1 MNSSKPIMGTTSR
14 EDPSNASPQVVDA
27 SQTNASLPSQSPV
40 TNNNHQTQ
48 SKSKPDT
55 SDWRPLNI
63 LKWGLS
69 NSTKIIGWNDDDF
82 RELLEEHR
90 RRRKEDP
97 STPNVEETGFGLMGI
112 LANTIKEAL
121 YNRTDFDDLKSDL
134 KKLEKIEETDASNSA
149 SSIDIIGTNVDVRE
163 MKVYKNLLSVVK
175 YQRDAYIMGSEHAE
189 RRKVEREV
197 EREKEAKA
205 KEQLDLYIADDDSF
219 SDVASE
225 GPKVPPKISYQDYLK
240 KHSIVN
246 ASSLGSSQLNGLFSW
261 FIPSPTM
268 HNALLPTVLWTIA
281 PISPTYP
288 DGGPLRGRINRSVCD
303 LIPLSQSLLDGVMK
317 QNILWV
323 LSDESWRESVKGSSR
338 NYLSAAEGGPSG
350 NTAGTLTS
358 TGGRVI
364 TTKTLR
370 LNKD

>member
-1 MNSSKPIMGTTSR
+1 M
-14 EDPSNASPQVVDA
+14 
-27 SQTNASLPSQSPV
+27 
-40 TNNNHQTQ
+40 
-48 SKSKPDT
+48 
-55 SDWRPLNI
+55 
-63 LKWGLS
+63 
-69 NSTKIIGWNDDDF
+69 
-82 RELLEEHR
+82 
-90 RRRKEDP
+90 
-97 STPNVEETGFGLMGI
+97 
-112 LANTIKEAL
+112 
-121 YNRTDFDDLKSDL
+121 
-134 KKLEKIEETDASNSA
+134 
-149 SSIDIIGTNVDVRE
+149 
-163 MKVYKNLLSVVK
+163 YKNLLSVVK

-225 GPKVPPKISYQDYLK
+225 GPKVPPKISYQDHLK

-268 HNALLPTVLWTIA
+268 HNALLPTVLWTIS

>member
-1 MNSSKPIMGTTSR
+1 MSSSKTITGTTSR
-14 EDPSNASPQVVDA
+14 EDPPNAPPQLLVDA
-27 SQTNASLPSQSPV
+27 SQTNASLPSQSPA

-48 SKSKPDT
+48 STNKTDT

-69 NSTKIIGWNDDDF
+69 NSTRIIGWNDDDF

-97 STPNVEETGFGLMGI
+97 SIPNVEETGFGLMGI

-134 KKLEKIEETDASNSA
+134 KKLEKVEETDASNSA

-175 YQRDAYIMGSEHAE
+175 YQRDAHIMGSEHAE

-197 EREKEAKA
+197 EREKEAK
-205 KEQLDLYIADDDSF
+205 EQIDPYIEDDDSF

-225 GPKVPPKISYQDYLK
+225 GSKVPPKISYQDYLNK
-240 KHSIVN
+240 YSIVN

-268 HNALLPTVLWTIA
+268 HDALLPTVLWTIA
-281 PISPTYP
+281 PLSSTFPE
-288 DGGPLRGRINRSVCD
+288 GGPLRGRINRSVCD

-338 NYLSAAEGGPSG
+338 NYLNAAEGGPSG
-350 NTAGTLTS
+350 NVAGTQSS

-370 LNKD
+370 LNKE